1 MYLLFVYL
9 KIEMYF
15 VLIYYFLSLLF
26 LFKTVALIFS
36 LNGQKYY

>member
-26 LFKTVALIFS
+26 LFKQLP
-36 LNGQKYY
+36 